1 MGTNKK
7 KNFTSKITMK
17 VFAAALIAS
26 ITMGLNLHELEEGER
41 PEKPE
46 GGLDQWDGEFD
57 IEDWDMDKPEW
68 SGDEEDKPEWS
79 GDEEDKP
86 RKEKK
91 EKKPKRAESE
101 GEGEEEELAQ
111 RHNVFAQEEGEETD
125 GEGPGSDEEK
135 PKKEKKGKKGPKGS
149 DSEGEG
155 EWTGPETEGEGEE

>member
-91 EKKPKRAESE
+91 EKKHWYV
-101 GEGEEEELAQ
+101 GEGM
-111 RHNVFAQEEGEETD
+111 EEGEFSEAREDLAALEKDYEEAGIET
-125 GEGPGSDEEK
+125 
-135 PKKEKKGKKGPKGS
+135 
-149 DSEGEG
+149 
-155 EWTGPETEGEGEE
+155 